1 MLPAPQG
8 RRQLRGVRRLTT
20 QLESGTRVA
29 RASFPAGAAPYGP
42 IARSRILADARRG
55 VSARIEGSDRE
66 RLGAQNEPMQ
76 VRFARHTDRLSEIVR
91 FYRDDLGL
99 PVRGEFR
106 DHAGYDGV
114 FFDLPGTGAH
124 LEFTSGGGQA
134 APTPDPESL
143 LVLYLDDDA
152 ELQRLAARLTG
163 REITPANPYWQQ
175 NASAFLD
182 PDGFQVLLVRV

>member
-1 MLPAPQG
+1 
-8 RRQLRGVRRLTT
+8 
-20 QLESGTRVA
+20 
-29 RASFPAGAAPYGP
+29 
-42 IARSRILADARRG
+42 
-55 VSARIEGSDRE
+55 
-66 RLGAQNEPMQ
+66 MQ
-76 VRFARHTDRLSEIVR
+76 VRFARHTDRLAEIVR

-143 LVLYLDDDA
+143 LVIYLDHT
-152 ELQRLAARLTG
+152 ELQHTAARLAG
-163 REITPANPYWQQ
+163 RETTPANPYWQQ

>member
-1 MLPAPQG
+1 MFPAPQG

-20 QLESGTRVA
+20 QLESGTRGTC
-29 RASFPAGAAPYGP
+29 ASFPAGAAPCGP
-42 IARSRILADARRG
+42 ITRSRVLFGTRRG
-55 VSARIEGSDRE
+55 VRAHIEESGRE
-66 RLGAQNEPMQ
+66 RLRAQYGPMQ
-76 VRFARHTDRLSEIVR
+76 VRFARHTERLPEIVR

-143 LVLYLDDDA
+143 LVLYLDDA
-152 ELQRLAARLTG
+152 ELQRTAARLAG
-163 REITPANPYWQQ
+163 RETTPTNPYWQH